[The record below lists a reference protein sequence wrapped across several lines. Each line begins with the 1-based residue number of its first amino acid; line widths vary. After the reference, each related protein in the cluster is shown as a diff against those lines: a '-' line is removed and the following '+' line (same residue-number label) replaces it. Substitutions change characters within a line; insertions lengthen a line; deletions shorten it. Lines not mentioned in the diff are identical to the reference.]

1 MRPLLHAPGEIV
13 ARNKRIKPG
22 VGELA
27 LKVVMKQPTIL
38 ELEHVWW
45 VEIDTKSGTW
55 SKVGGRVRHGVEVA
69 TMWVAVQI
77 CGSDTSAHSI

>member
-1 MRPLLHAPGEIV
+1 MLPEKLLLEPS
-13 ARNKRIKPG
+13 

-27 LKVVMKQPTIL
+27 LKVVTKQPTIL

-55 SKVGGRVRHGVEVA
+55 SEVGGRVRHGVEVA
-69 TMWVAVQI
+69 AMWAAVGI
-77 CGSDTSAHSI
+77 CGLDTSANSI